1 VRSAIWLAALALVA
15 FSYSPAARGNAR
27 PIVVVA
33 ANQSFNWSGYV
44 QGTLA
49 RGTTFHSIAARWIV
63 PTATPHRSGEAEYSS
78 SWIGIGGGCL
88 NTECTLTDA
97 SLIQAGVG
105 HDIDAAGNADYYA
118 WWETIPAPL
127 VRTTLSVRPGD
138 RIGVAIFEQRLPEI
152 WTIAIVNIT
161 TREAFS
167 LTVPYPSTYGSAE
180 WVIETPVVISEG
192 GAVSVG
198 PMPDL
203 NVVRFDFARV
213 NGRSP
218 GFVAGERMEL
228 VDFDLTPIASPSLP
242 DAQGDGFNDCAYT
255 AICAAPTSTY

>member
-1 VRSAIWLAALALVA
+1 MRCATWLAALALVA
-15 FSYSPAARGNAR
+15 GPYSAPAPATAR

-44 QGTLA
+44 QGSLEK
-49 RGTTFHSIAARWIV
+49 GTTFHSIAATWIV
-63 PTATPHRSGEAEYSS
+63 PTATPHSAGEAEYSS

-97 SLIQAGVG
+97 TLIQAGVG

-118 WWETIPAPL
+118 WWEAIPAPL

-138 RIGVAIFEQRLPEI
+138 RIGVAIFEQQVPET
-152 WTIAIVNIT
+152 WTIAIVNVT
-161 TREAFS
+161 TRSVFT
-167 LTVPYPSTYGSAE
+167 LTLPYPSTYGSAE
-180 WVIETPVVISEG
+180 WVIETPVVISDG

-198 PMPDL
+198 PMPNL
-203 NVVRFDFARV
+203 SVVRFDFARV

-218 GFVAGERMEL
+218 GFVAAERMEL
-228 VDFDLTPIASPSLP
+228 VDFDLTLIASPSLP
-242 DAQGDGFNDCAYT
+242 DAQGDGFNDCTYAVT
-255 AICAAPTSTY
+255 CAAP

>member
-1 VRSAIWLAALALVA
+1 MRRGVWLAVLALIA
-15 FSYSPAARGNAR
+15 FSYPAPSRPTAR

-44 QGTLA
+44 QGSLEKSK
-49 RGTTFHSIAARWIV
+49 TFHSIAATWLV

-88 NTECTLTDA
+88 NTACTLTDA
-97 SLIQAGVG
+97 TLIQAGVG
-105 HDIDAAGNADYYA
+105 HDIDAAGNVDYYA

-127 VRTTLSVRPGD
+127 VRTSLRVRPGD
-138 RIGVAIFEQRLPEI
+138 RIGVAIFEHRLPET

-161 TREAFS
+161 TRGVFTIT
-167 LTVPYPSTYGSAE
+167 LPYPSTYGSAE
-180 WVIETPVVISEG
+180 WVIETPVVISEK

-198 PMPDL
+198 PMPNL
-203 NVVRFDFARV
+203 TVVGFDFARV
-213 NGRSP
+213 NGSP
-218 GFVAGERMEL
+218 PSFVPSERIEL

-242 DAQGDGFNDCAYT
+242 DAQGDGFNDCTY
-255 AICAAPTSTY
+255 AATCPAP